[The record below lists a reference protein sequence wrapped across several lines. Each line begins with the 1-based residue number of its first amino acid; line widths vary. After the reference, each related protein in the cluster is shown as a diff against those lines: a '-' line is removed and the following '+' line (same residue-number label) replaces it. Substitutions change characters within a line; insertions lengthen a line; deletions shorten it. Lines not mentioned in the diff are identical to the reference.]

1 MSTRSHIGFIKGH
14 QITYIYCH
22 SDGYPEYNGH
32 MLQKYYTDKEKVEN
46 LVNLGD
52 ISVLKENL
60 TPKEGEEHSFDGPR
74 ADGVVVAYHRDRG
87 EDWERVK
94 PVAFQIENFK
104 DIWETDFIA
113 GGMIEYSYLY
123 NMNDEVFG
131 EIQPG
136 KWGLMFK
143 NLRDKP
149 IYKDLE
155 TEYKKNNG
163 WE

>member
-1 MSTRSHIGFIKGH
+1 MSTRSHIGFIKGN

-22 SDGYPEYNGH
+22 FDGYPEYNGH

-60 TPKEGEEHSFDGPR
+60 SPKEGEEHSFDGPR

-87 EDWERVK
+87 EDWEDVQ
-94 PVAFQIENFK
+94 PGIQEIDNF
-104 DIWETDFIA
+104 DEIWNTGFIK
-113 GGMIEYSYLY
+113 GGWAAYSYLY
-123 NMNDEVFG
+123 NMNDKAFG

-136 KWGLMFK
+136 KWGLMFIGRHGK
-143 NLRDKP
+143 Q
-149 IYKDLE
+149 ICKDLE

>member
-1 MSTRSHIGFIKGH
+1 
-14 QITYIYCH
+14 
-22 SDGYPEYNGH
+22 
-32 MLQKYYTDKEKVEN
+32 
-46 LVNLGD
+46 
-52 ISVLKENL
+52 
-60 TPKEGEEHSFDGPR
+60 
-74 ADGVVVAYHRDRG
+74 
-87 EDWERVK
+87 
-94 PVAFQIENFK
+94 
-104 DIWETDFIA
+104 
-113 GGMIEYSYLY
+113 MIEYSYLY
-123 NMNDEVFG
+123 NMNDEAFG

>member
-1 MSTRSHIGFIKGH
+1 MSTRSHIGFIKGN

-46 LVNLGD
+46 LVKLGD

-60 TPKEGEEHSFDGPR
+60 SPKEGEEHSFDGPR

-87 EDWERVK
+87 EDWEDVQ
-94 PVAFQIENFK
+94 PEIQEINNFDEIWNTAFIQGR
-104 DIWETDFIA
+104 WA
-113 GGMIEYSYLY
+113 EYSYLY
-123 NMNDEVFG
+123 NMNDEAFG

-136 KWGLMFK
+136 KWGLMSTG
-143 NLRDKP
+143 RYRKP